1 VITSSDSADFEEV
14 PRAPPSKVIRKP
26 RKPRSPR
33 EVRERIDRHGKPKQ
47 RYVHAKVFADGN
59 DVVILRV
66 TEKGIWQRLPEPTN
80 AAPTS
85 GVPRFPTR
93 PAAIAWLRGQGA
105 SMLGGAQVA
114 VVRMME
120 VMFVEVVNRPKVS
133 LLRRPK
139 FMVDQT
145 RQLGGVS
152 ENHIDKGP
160 GAPPSDGTSR
170 NSG

>member
-1 VITSSDSADFEEV
+1 VTENNFGNKNAPESASGDFEEV
-14 PRAPPSKVIRKP
+14 PRTPPSKVIRKP

-47 RYVHAKVFADGN
+47 RYLHAKVFADGN

-66 TEKGIWQRLPEPTN
+66 TDKGIWQRLPEPTPTS
-80 AAPTS
+80 PTS

-139 FMVDQT
+139 FLV
-145 RQLGGVS
+145 
-152 ENHIDKGP
+152 N
-160 GAPPSDGTSR
+160 GAGEASAPAREGSSALPES
-170 NSG
+170 

>member
-1 VITSSDSADFEEV
+1 MERAVTTQGSLGPDFEEV

-47 RYVHAKVFADGN
+47 RYLHAKVFADGN
-59 DVVILRV
+59 DVVILKV
-66 TEKGIWQRLPEPTN
+66 TEQGIWRRLPEPTP

-139 FMVDQT
+139 YLVT
-145 RQLGGVS
+145 
-152 ENHIDKGP
+152 GP
-160 GAPPSDGTSR
+160 GEPQNLPREGSSALPES
-170 NSG
+170 